1 MKHWLYDRRTL
12 LLLLAILFGIQ
23 LFIFFVYD
31 LNPDALGY
39 MLLLEFV
46 LINIYLVLDYWRHTL
61 SHRFLT
67 AQRKVPD
74 LSWMEFD
81 GTLKDRDYQRIIRQR
96 EKLRHEQAEQ
106 YRRDQQHMQDIHDL
120 WVHQNKLPIAAL
132 KLLLEDPQP
141 DIREMKSQVLRLE
154 QYTQMIL
161 AAARLDSPE
170 TDYVFDWVKLD
181 DILRSTIR
189 TFSPEFIRRKLR
201 LDYSGTEEKALTDA
215 RWLTFVLEQ
224 IISNAVKYARHE
236 IVIQVSDAQITIR
249 DDGPGIP
256 GQDLERIWTKG
267 VTGANGRRRTSATG
281 LGLYL
286 ARTVMDRLGHDIRIS
301 TSQETGT
308 AVTIDLRHAGILE
321 HD

>member
-96 EKLRHEQAEQ
+96 ENCGMNR
-106 YRRDQQHMQDIHDL
+106 
-120 WVHQNKLPIAAL
+120 QNSTAGISSTC
-132 KLLLEDPQP
+132 
-141 DIREMKSQVLRLE
+141 R
-154 QYTQMIL
+154 T
-161 AAARLDSPE
+161 
-170 TDYVFDWVKLD
+170 
-181 DILRSTIR
+181 STI
-189 TFSPEFIRRKLR
+189 SGFIRTNCR
-201 LDYSGTEEKALTDA
+201 L
-215 RWLTFVLEQ
+215 
-224 IISNAVKYARHE
+224 
-236 IVIQVSDAQITIR
+236 
-249 DDGPGIP
+249 PP
-256 GQDLERIWTKG
+256 
-267 VTGANGRRRTSATG
+267 
-281 LGLYL
+281 
-286 ARTVMDRLGHDIRIS
+286 
-301 TSQETGT
+301 
-308 AVTIDLRHAGILE
+308 
-321 HD
+321 